1 MNCANHPNNPAVAY
15 CRTCGK
21 PLCGSCTRE
30 VQGVVYCEQCLAE
43 RMGHPVTPQQPAAG
57 FVSSGPTP
65 GGTGAGPHPAVAGI
79 LAGFFPF
86 GVGAVYTGQYAK
98 GLAHLVTFTLLI
110 WGEDVIHNG
119 GLNTI
124 LGLGIAF
131 FYVYQ
136 IIDAVRS
143 AHAIRLG
150 QPPPDPFG
158 LGQAFG
164 ASEIFHERSA
174 TGRPQTVGQ
183 PSYVTAANVE
193 TPAAASKVP
202 TAAVILIGLG
212 LLFLLHTTDLW
223 YFNIDR
229 LWPLILIGLGAWL
242 LYRKISCNTA
252 GYRRDG
258 RPYRTRGLIG
268 PAVLITVGLLSLI
281 ESYNGPGWD
290 RTWPLLLLVIG
301 VVKLLDRT
309 APQAQTIPPGQPSSL
324 PPSPGAPADV
334 PPPSEV
340 NRG

>member
-43 RMGHPVTPQQPAAG
+43 RMGHPVTPPQPAG
-57 FVSSGPTP
+57 FAPQNPAPAMS
-65 GGTGAGPHPAVAGI
+65 GAGPHPAVAGI

-98 GLAHLVTFTLLI
+98 GLAHLVTFTLLV
-110 WGEDVIHNG
+110 WGESFIHNG

-124 LGLGIAF
+124 LGLGLAF

-143 AHAIRLG
+143 AHAIRMG

-158 LGQAFG
+158 LAQAFG
-164 ASEIFHERSA
+164 ATEIFHERSA
-174 TGRPQTVGQ
+174 TIRPETVGQ
-183 PSYVTAANVE
+183 TSFANTPPPAPS
-193 TPAAASKVP
+193 SKVP
-202 TAAVILIGLG
+202 TAAVVLIALG
-212 LLFLLHTTDLW
+212 FLFLLHTTDLW

-242 LYRKISCNTA
+242 FYRKISNPT
-252 GYRRDG
+252 GFRRDG
-258 RPYRTRGLIG
+258 RPYGTRGLIG
-268 PAVLITVGLLSLI
+268 PAVLMTVGVLSLL

-301 VVKLLDRT
+301 VVKLLDRN
-309 APQAQTIPPGQPSSL
+309 APPPVQTIPPGPPPL
-324 PPSPGAPADV
+324 VPPTTGVPTDAPPS
-334 PPPSEV
+334 SEV